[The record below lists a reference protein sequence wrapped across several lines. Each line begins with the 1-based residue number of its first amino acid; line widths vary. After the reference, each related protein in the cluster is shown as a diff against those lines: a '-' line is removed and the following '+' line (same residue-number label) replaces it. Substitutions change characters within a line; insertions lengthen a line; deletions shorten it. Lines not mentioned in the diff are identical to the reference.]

1 MPWKLFHPIFDI
13 FHWFLT
19 VRFWFANTFAN
30 LTKFANHVSIWT
42 NIAIFPCTQ
51 MTRDILTYRPLQ
63 IQNLLANMLLTSS
76 EFRHFRIIRIH
87 FCICYLLQVW
97 SFSVSRF
104 VVQKDKKLFQ
114 DFFVIYFRNY
124 GTLWNIWSNKLK
136 FKLTTQL
143 IVWIWRVFSQ
153 QFIFFWEVIHGK
165 NKSWNVI
172 HLAVFDKN
180 LFFSFITF
188 SHISNLA
195 VKVCSRLAL

>member
-87 FCICYLLQVW
+87 FCICYLQVW
-97 SFSVSRF
+97 TFSVSRF

-114 DFFVIYFRNY
+114 DFFFICERYS
-124 GTLWNIWSNKLK
+124 GTSWNIWSNKFK
-136 FKLTTQL
+136 SKLTTQPR
-143 IVWIWRVFSQ
+143 VWIWRVFNCY
-153 QFIFFWEVIHGK
+153 FIYY
-165 NKSWNVI
+165 
-172 HLAVFDKN
+172 
-180 LFFSFITF
+180 
-188 SHISNLA
+188 LA
-195 VKVCSRLAL
+195 VKICSRLAYNKTE